1 MATSPD
7 ARVIDRES
15 LKMGLLERYTTQH
28 VGGTF
33 DAKKASNPT
42 PGNMLEGLQGWM
54 GYTQKSRAW
63 TTEPGIQAVGKYP
76 NKPTENFNTKAL
88 NYSDALPG
96 FNTKRYYR

>member
-42 PGNMLEGLQGWM
+42 PGNMLEGLQGSM

-63 TTEPGIQAVGKYP
+63 TTEPGIQAAPYP
-76 NKPTENFNTKAL
+76 FTPKENFNTKAL

-96 FNTKRYYR
+96 FNTKRYFR

>member
-15 LKMGLLERYTTQH
+15 LKTNLEGRYLAKQKA
-28 VGGTF
+28 GGTF
-33 DAKKASNPT
+33 DAYKSDAKT
-42 PGNMLEGLQGWM
+42 PGNMLEGLQGSM

-63 TTEPGIQAVGKYP
+63 TTEPGIQAAPYP
-76 NKPTENFNTKAL
+76 ANPKENFNTNAL
-88 NYSDALPG
+88 NYSDALSG